1 MLTRLHIQNYRGIR
15 DLTLEPL
22 ARLTLLVGENGAGK
36 TSVLEAIALLGSAGR
51 PGAVAPIAATR
62 GPEVRGPGAGT
73 LEAEMLRDLVWLPM
87 FGGLDGTSRIVV
99 TAQDGVDATSLTIRM
114 ETVEET
120 TITELRR
127 EGSFVPAVEEALSL
141 TYTRGEDVFESRA
154 LLGADELMHAQQR
167 RDLPAPNFVF
177 LPPGSGLASQD
188 AMKLGA
194 LRREKRSDFLLD
206 ALSELDPRIRSVEE
220 NSSSGTP
227 AIYCDVEGLPRLM
240 SLSSLG
246 AGLARVARYLIAIAS
261 RPGSVVLIDEI
272 ENGLHHGALFTAWK
286 AIRSVA
292 ERFDAQ
298 VFATTHSWECIRAAH
313 DALGVEEI
321 HLARIER
328 EEGIARAVQYSDEA
342 LGAALEFEMEMR

>member
-15 DLTLEPL
+15 DLTLESL

-62 GPEVRGPGAGT
+62 GPEGRVPGA
-73 LEAEMLRDLVWLPM
+73 ENLRDFVWLPM
-87 FGGLDGTSRIVV
+87 FRGLDATSPIVV
-99 TAQDGVDATSLTIRM
+99 TAKDGLDASSLTIRM
-114 ETVEET
+114 EAAEET
-120 TITELRR
+120 TISELRR
-127 EGSFVPAVEEALSL
+127 DGPFVAAVEETLFFE
-141 TYTRGEDVFESRA
+141 YTRGAEVFESRA
-154 LLGADELMHAQQR
+154 LLGADERMHAQQP
-167 RDLPAPNFVF
+167 RDLPAPRFTF

-194 LRREKRSDFLLD
+194 LRHEKRSDFLLD
-206 ALSELDPRIRSVEE
+206 ALSGLDSRIRSVEE
-220 NSSSGTP
+220 NSSSGAP
-227 AIYCDVEGLPRLM
+227 AIYCDLEGFPRLM

-261 RPGSVVLIDEI
+261 TPGGVVLIDEI